1 MEDEDFDDF
10 DSIKH
15 EDEDD
20 EVKPNFMDPIQM
32 LKVEVDSEKTE
43 KRSKKSSNS
52 IKKRE
57 KCELCE
63 RYFKNLDRHTCKQ
76 QFGDGADGENNDQ
89 ENDFESFDLPKPL
102 DEYICQPKEQVN
114 YNYLSLRNALVILS
128 RAFIRRK

>member
-1 MEDEDFDDF
+1 MEDEDFDDY

-32 LKVEVDSEKTE
+32 LKVEVDSEKPE

-102 DEYICQPKEQVN
+102 DEYICQPKEQVDSYIHN
-114 YNYLSLRNALVILS
+114 
-128 RAFIRRK
+128 